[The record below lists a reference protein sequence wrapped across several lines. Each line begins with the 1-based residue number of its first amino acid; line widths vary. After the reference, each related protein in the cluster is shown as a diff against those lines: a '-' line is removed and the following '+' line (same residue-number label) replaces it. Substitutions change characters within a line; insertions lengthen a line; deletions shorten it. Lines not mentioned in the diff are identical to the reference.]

1 MGAMLDAPW
10 NGVVFTPPTAIDI
23 ATIEDAIVNPLRSQI
38 NSIEIAHYPDRP
50 ETWRLTHRVGA
61 ALVMYKGAQY
71 GELLETAAIIQ
82 ERKLEFEIAIMMRDL
97 GWAVGGDPSGP
108 SPGAYAII
116 EGIRTALTGYRIPG
130 CRQMYPVREKFVKRD
145 KQGGVWTYASTFAL
159 STVAVEASQPD
170 GFPLFVKGIALEEGG
185 QTSITVGAA
194 AYTFNSNQQVQLP
207 QVNVFAVSITGP
219 GGGSLIQARISRSI
233 APAES
238 SRRSRA
244 AQYPPATRCRSHTHT
259 AKRLLR
265 QRARASRLIRPEQIV
280 IRFN

>member
-1 MGAMLDAPW
+1 MGAMLDAPR
-10 NGVVFTPPTAIDI
+10 NGVVFAPPTAIDI
-23 ATIEDAIVNPLRSQI
+23 ATIEEAIVNQLRSQI

-61 ALVMYKGAQY
+61 ALVMYQGAHY
-71 GELLETAAIIQ
+71 GELLDTAAIIQ
-82 ERKLEFEIAIMMRDL
+82 ERKLEFEITVMMRDL

-159 STVAVEASQPD
+159 STVAVEVSQPD
-170 GFPLFVKGIALEEGG
+170 GFPLFIKGIALEEGG

-194 AYTFNSNQQVQLP
+194 AYTFNSNLQVQLP
-207 QVNVFAVSITGP
+207 QGNVFAVSITGP
-219 GGGSLIQARISRSI
+219 GGAKLIQGADFSVDRVGGTRHRDPGRRNLRRRDGADRIRI
-233 APAES
+233 
-238 SRRSRA
+238 RRRGYCDSGPNRA
-244 AQYPPATRCRSHTHT
+244 D
-259 AKRLLR
+259 
-265 QRARASRLIRPEQIV
+265 
-280 IRFN
+280 

>member
-1 MGAMLDAPW
+1 MGAMLDVPW

-23 ATIEDAIVNPLRSQI
+23 ATIEDAIVNRLSSQI

-61 ALVMYKGAQY
+61 ALVRYDGARY
-71 GELLETAAIIQ
+71 GELLDTAAIIQ

-159 STVAVEASQPD
+159 STVAVEASQAQR
-170 GFPLFVKGIALEEGG
+170 FPALRQGHRAGRGRTDFHHGRRGG
-185 QTSITVGAA
+185 VH
-194 AYTFNSNQQVQLP
+194 VQFEP
-207 QVNVFAVSITGP
+207 P
-219 GGGSLIQARISRSI
+219 GSASPGQRVCREHHG
-233 APAES
+233 
-238 SRRSRA
+238 SRRRIADPGHGFLGRSRGRNRHRDSG
-244 AQYPPATRCRSHTHT
+244 RCNFRRRDGPDRIHI
-259 AKRLLR
+259 RR
-265 QRARASRLIRPEQIV
+265 RGYCDNRPE
-280 IRFN
+280 RAG